1 MTDRNLQQSDL
12 IWKQVVVVAA
22 VGRLWMRVG
31 VVVVGEGMYEARRG
45 NQSCRLLHLPPI
57 GFSTLATRR
66 KEERWSTDVP
76 AVRMGFKAGK
86 RIEFLDDRL
95 VMRCLDLGNKSS
107 CLRCCFLS

>member
-1 MTDRNLQQSDL
+1 M
-12 IWKQVVVVAA
+12 VAA

-31 VVVVGEGMYEARRG
+31 VAVVREGMYEARRG

-57 GFSTLATRR
+57 EFLYISTMMSKRN
-66 KEERWSTDVP
+66 KEGKWSTDVP

-95 VMRCLDLGNKSS
+95 VMRRLDLGSKSS
-107 CLRCCFLS
+107 CLSCCFLS